1 MKYLYLNGK
10 TYLYKRR
17 IPHSK
22 KFYTF
27 NTKTKN
33 KKKAYKVSLLF
44 NKLSYNLF
52 EYIKLQ
58 GKDMALDFQKAF
70 EMIDEYKIK
79 ALSEENNDYEKSR
92 HTHFGEL
99 YGLTEDDP
107 ILGSIK
113 LDGASLNVIKLA
125 KKSLES
131 LSSCN
136 MSEHKSQIVKMGK
149 QIVKRSTP
157 EVKNLF
163 AKLRVDE
170 EALLDFLIIVFK
182 TESEILQIE
191 EERAIERFRSGKKKI
206 NTTYTSYP
214 TQNTSFTEIQKM
226 KYIPL
231 EDIVEDFLFS
241 PSECNYKRE
250 ALEDHQS
257 QCNKM
262 KKAVSVLIDYLYA
275 DNGKAASGDITIE
288 AVETSF
294 DIIQKI
300 PKKQGSTT
308 TSYAYYDYYLKLKD
322 TEYDK
327 RSISSIKTDLSNYN
341 RFVKY
346 LEDRGYITPEELKQ
360 TQKHYKN
367 IKRRLLDD
375 VKDGDIKEEQNTEPF
390 KDEMLK
396 CIFNPNN
403 NPYKQL
409 IDVFL
414 GKIKLKSNQNIDDYW
429 IRYFVPLIMLFTG
442 ARPSELT
449 KIETDDCELRDFEDG
464 KKRAILYI
472 HKGTKT
478 MSSKRI
484 ILIHDF
490 LANDLGFIEFI
501 KKAKKENREYL
512 FNRDISASGLAGKE
526 FNRKKVKDVCVEPYL
541 NKEDSFFS
549 ARYVM
554 YSLRHNYKTHMIFNK
569 YDADLVRKVQGHKD
583 DKVSSTYLSANSGDI
598 IKFVNDFE
606 LYKII
611 DWIEFK
617 KVTEII

>member
-33 KKKAYKVSLLF
+33 KKKAFKVSLLF

-70 EMIDEYKIK
+70 EIIDEYKVK

-99 YGLTEDDP
+99 YNLKEDDP
-107 ILGSIK
+107 ILGSII

-136 MSEHKSQIVKMGK
+136 ISKSKNQILKMGK
-149 QIVKRSTP
+149 QIIKRSTP

-163 AKLRVDE
+163 SQLRADE

-182 TESEILQIE
+182 TESEILQIDE
-191 EERAIERFRSGKKKI
+191 VRAIDRFGSGKQKI
-206 NTTYTSYP
+206 TETYTSYP
-214 TQNTSFTEIQKM
+214 TQNTSFTETQKM
-226 KYIPL
+226 NYIPL
-231 EDIVEDFLFS
+231 EDIVDDYLFS

-262 KKAVSVLIDYLYA
+262 RKAVSILIDYLYA
-275 DNGKAASGDITIE
+275 NDSKATSGSITIE
-288 AVETSF
+288 AVSNVF

-300 PKKQGSTT
+300 PKKQGSTNI
-308 TSYAYYDYYLKLKD
+308 SYDYYDYYLKLKD
-322 TEYDK
+322 TDYEK
-327 RSISSIKTDLSNYN
+327 RGISSIKTDLSNYN

-346 LEDRGYITPEELKQ
+346 LEDKGHITPEELKQ
-360 TQKHYKN
+360 TQKHYIN
-367 IKRRLLDD
+367 SRQRLLSD
-375 VKDGDIKEEQNTEPF
+375 VKDGDIKEEQNTEPY
-390 KDEMLK
+390 KPEMLK
-396 CIFNPNN
+396 CLFNPNN

-409 IDVFL
+409 IDIFL
-414 GKIKLKSNQNIDDYW
+414 GKTKLKLNQDIDDYW
-429 IRYFVPLIMLFTG
+429 IRYFIPLIMLFSG

-464 KKRAILYI
+464 KVRAILYI

-478 MSSKRI
+478 ISSKRI
-484 ILIHDF
+484 IVIHDF
-490 LANDLGFIEFI
+490 LANDLGFIKFI
-501 KKAKKENREYL
+501 KKAKKENRQYL

-526 FNRKKVKDVCVEPYL
+526 FNREKIKNICVKPYL
-541 NKEDSFFS
+541 SKEDEFFS
-549 ARYVM
+549 SRYVM
-554 YSLRHNYKTHMIFNK
+554 YSLRHNYKTHMVFNK
-569 YDADLVRKVQGHKD
+569 YDPDLVRKVQGHKD
-583 DKVSSTYLSANSGDI
+583 EKVSNIYLSTNSEQI

-606 LYKII
+606 LHKII
-611 DWIEFK
+611 DWTDFK
-617 KVTEII
+617 KVTKKI